1 MRAGLL
7 AALFSLLVVGV
18 VAGCGKSGSMPP
30 PVTPVRPPAAD
41 AGRVDPYRP
50 PEMMIPPKRD
60 AAVADAPPAPTMPPP
75 GVDADEE
82 EDVAPTRP
90 PPPPVMRTPNVFWK
104 PSVGATWD
112 WQLKVPIDPTVNV
125 DVYDIDMFENDAHV
139 VHDLH
144 MRGKKVIC
152 YVNMGAWE
160 NWRPDAHTV
169 PPHLRGTQY
178 HGFPDEN
185 WLDIRDIVGL
195 TPFVHSRLNRARDM
209 GCDAVEPDN
218 MDGYDTMA
226 HESTGFP
233 LTPIHQIVY
242 NRYVASQAHA
252 RGMAV
257 GLKNNT
263 AQVEELVGDFDFH
276 VSEQCFEHM
285 ECDKLMPFINAGKPV
300 FEAEY
305 VLPTSAFCAD
315 AKTRRIS
322 AIKKMVALDAW
333 REVCP

>member
-1 MRAGLL
+1 MMLPPKAD
-7 AALFSLLVVGV
+7 AA
-18 VAGCGKSGSMPP
+18 APMNAP
-30 PVTPVRPPAAD
+30 PVDAAAPGAIADADEGEDLPPVRPA
-41 AGRVDPYRP
+41 VP
-50 PEMMIPPKRD
+50 PVVRTPGVWWK
-60 AAVADAPPAPTMPPP
+60 PAP
-75 GVDADEE
+75 A
-82 EDVAPTRP
+82 
-90 PPPPVMRTPNVFWK
+90 
-104 PSVGATWD
+104 ATWD

-125 DVYDIDMFENDAHV
+125 EVYDIDMFENDAHV

-160 NWRPDAHTV
+160 NWRPDAAKV

-185 WLDIRDIVGL
+185 WLDIRDITGL
-195 TPFVHSRLNRARDM
+195 TPFVHSRLNIARDM

-226 HESTGFP
+226 HEPTGFP
-233 LTPIHQIVY
+233 LTFIHQIVY
-242 NRYVASQAHA
+242 NRFVASQAHA

-257 GLKNNT
+257 GLKNNV
-263 AQVEELVGDFDFH
+263 AQIEELVEDFDFH

-285 ECDKLMPFINAGKPV
+285 ECDRLMPFINAGKPV

-305 VLPTSAFCAD
+305 ALPTTAFCPQ
-315 AKTRRIS
+315 AKMLKIS

>member
-1 MRAGLL
+1 MRARSL
-7 AALFSLLVVGV
+7 AALLSLQVPGIVVG
-18 VAGCGKSGSMPP
+18 CGNSESPP
-30 PVTPVRPPAAD
+30 PAPVREPARD
-41 AGRVDPYRP
+41 AGRVDPFRP
-50 PEMMIPPKRD
+50 PEMMLPPKAD
-60 AAVADAPPAPTMPPP
+60 AAPPMNAPPVDAGAGPIADAAQGEDLAPDRPAVPPVVRTP
-75 GVDADEE
+75 GVW
-82 EDVAPTRP
+82 
-90 PPPPVMRTPNVFWK
+90 WK
-104 PSVGATWD
+104 PALAATWD

-125 DVYDIDMFENDAHV
+125 EVYDIDMFENDAQV

-160 NWRPDAHTV
+160 NWRPDAAKV
-169 PPHLRGTQY
+169 PPHLRGAQY

-185 WLDIRDIVGL
+185 WLDIRDITGL
-195 TPFVHSRLNRARDM
+195 TPFVHSRLNIARDM

-226 HESTGFP
+226 HEPTGFP
-233 LTPIHQIVY
+233 LTFIHQIVY
-242 NRYVASQAHA
+242 NRFVASQAHA

-257 GLKNNT
+257 GLKNNV
-263 AQVEELVGDFDFH
+263 AQIEELVADFDFH

-285 ECDKLMPFINAGKPV
+285 ECDRLMPFINAGKPV

-305 VLPTSAFCAD
+305 TLPTTAFCPQ
-315 AKTRRIS
+315 AKMLKIS

-333 REVCP
+333 REICP